1 MDGNQITNE
10 VSCSTKCGSDLQT
23 FKHDENLIE
32 NLCFQILVI
41 SRQNTP
47 SMLVFIRAQHSHFHQ
62 VLLAN
67 LPFIPFVVTSLP
79 LARSLRILT
88 ISNSNFWFCWFKSV
102 CLQAEFFKVSHS
114 FDFLLSAWRRQRFAG
129 GLFATYDDQ
138 KIELDFIAYSVA
150 IKLIPTWHHEVF

>member
-1 MDGNQITNE
+1 MF
-10 VSCSTKCGSDLQT
+10 SCLEYHSSKYGSNPQT
-23 FKHDENLIE
+23 FKHDVLENLGLHISG
-32 NLCFQILVI
+32 I
-41 SRQNTP
+41 SRQQTP

-67 LPFIPFVVTSLP
+67 LPFIPFVVTSLL

-88 ISNSNFWFCWFKSV
+88 INNFNFWFCWFKSLW
-102 CLQAEFFKVSHS
+102 LQAEFFKVSHS

-129 GLFATYDDQ
+129 GHFATYDDQ

>member
-47 SMLVFIRAQHSHFHQ
+47 FYVSFHQ
-62 VLLAN
+62 SEAFTFSPGFVTNFTIHTICVCIIAAGQITHR
-67 LPFIPFVVTSLP
+67 IPV
-79 LARSLRILT
+79 
-88 ISNSNFWFCWFKSV
+88 ISNWNFWFCWFKNV
-102 CLQAEFFKVSHS
+102 WLQVEFFRVSHS
-114 FDFLLSAWRRQRFAG
+114 FNFWLSARQRQRSAG
-129 GLFATYDDQ
+129 GHLA
-138 KIELDFIAYSVA
+138 K
-150 IKLIPTWHHEVF
+150 